1 MIIDAFYVVCIVLLV
16 FGIGLFIG
24 YLVGFSSEIGVH

>member
-1 MIIDAFYVVCIVLLV
+1 MTVDAFSVVCIVLLV

-24 YLVGFSSEIGVH
+24 YLAGFSSEIGVH